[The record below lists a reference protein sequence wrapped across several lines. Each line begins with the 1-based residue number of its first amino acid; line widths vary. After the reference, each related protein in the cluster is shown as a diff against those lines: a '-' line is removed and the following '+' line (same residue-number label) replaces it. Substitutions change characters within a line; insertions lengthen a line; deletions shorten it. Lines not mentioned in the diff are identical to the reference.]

1 MDSRYLKSLVT
12 VVERGS
18 IVDAARVEGLTAAAV
33 SQRIKALERQ
43 LDVTLLLRIGNLST
57 PTEACLALL
66 PRAKRILMEVNALAG
81 DADASG
87 LTGPYRIG
95 AISTVLTGTLP
106 GVLRSLTQEASR
118 IKPIIHP
125 GTSRA
130 VFQQLLA
137 DELDAAILVAPSFPL
152 PKTVHSQSLFREE
165 LILLSEDEPLQGV
178 EECLLTHPYIR
189 YDPLSWG
196 GMRGEQYLKDRG
208 LPLDSLLELDG
219 LEAIAMLVA
228 QGVGVSLVPRWSG
241 LEHFT
246 HCCAMTP
253 VGDGAYDREIV
264 LLTRVPSRRSSMDAA
279 LSSVLTSC
287 VSKSTQKPEIR

>member
-18 IVDAARVEGLTAAAV
+18 IVDAARAEGLTAAAV
-33 SQRIKALERQ
+33 SQRIKALER
-43 LDVTLLLRIGNLST
+43 LLGVELLLRMGNTAT

-66 PRAKRILMEVNALAG
+66 PRAKRILGEVSALAG

-87 LTGPYRIG
+87 LTGAYRIG

-106 GVLRSLTQEASR
+106 PVLRLLTQEAPR
-118 IKPIIHP
+118 ITPIIRP
-125 GTSRA
+125 GTSSD

-137 DELDAAILVAPSFPL
+137 DELDAVILVAPSFAL
-152 PKTVHSQSLFREE
+152 PKTVRSHSLFKEE
-165 LILLSEDEPLQGV
+165 LVLLSRDEPAQGV

-208 LPLDSLLELDG
+208 LGLNSLLELDG

-228 QGVGVSLVPRWSG
+228 QGVGVSLVPRWNG
-241 LEHFT
+241 LEHFA
-246 HCCAMTP
+246 HGCVMTP
-253 VGDGAYDREIV
+253 VGDNTYDREIV
-264 LLTRVPSRRSSMDAA
+264 LLTQAPSRRSSMDAA
-279 LSSVLTSC
+279 LSSALASC
-287 VSKSTQKPEIR
+287 ARR

>member
-43 LDVTLLLRIGNLST
+43 LGVTLLLRIGNTAT

-66 PRAKRILMEVNALAG
+66 PRAKRILVEVGALAG

-95 AISTVLTGTLP
+95 AISTVLTGLLP
-106 GVLRSLTQEASR
+106 QVLRSLTQEASR
-118 IKPIIHP
+118 IKPIIRP
-125 GTSRA
+125 GTSSA

-137 DELDAAILVAPSFPL
+137 DELDAAILVAPAFML
-152 PKTVHSQSLFREE
+152 PKTVRSQSLFKEE
-165 LILLSEDEPLQGV
+165 LILLSGEPPLQGI
-178 EECLLTHPYIR
+178 EECLLSNPYVR

-196 GMRGEQYLKDRG
+196 GMRGEQYLNDKG
-208 LPLDSLLELDG
+208 LHLDSLLELDG

-228 QGVGVSLVPRWSG
+228 QGAGVSLVPRWNG
-241 LEHFT
+241 LEHLA
-246 HCCAMTP
+246 HYCAMTP
-253 VGDGAYDREIV
+253 VDDRSYDREIV
-264 LLTRVPSRRSSMDAA
+264 LLTPVPSRRASMDDALAAA
-279 LSSVLTSC
+279 LKSC
-287 VSKSTQKPEIR
+287 VGKPCQ